1 MVPDKPLSVTVEE
14 GGVFLHF
21 TASDGSQACLDMI
34 GMATQSGPVFG
45 PLLLTWCN
53 DRIND
58 QFSDALSSDLRAQLM
73 AQTAT
78 ATQVLTATDL
88 GQSSDYYDG
97 HHPINHE
104 WLDDQELRADGVIE
118 VTLRSDEFLDL
129 LAVAR
134 NGLRPKA
141 VT

>member
-1 MVPDKPLSVTVEE
+1 MIPDNSLNVTVDE
-14 GGVFLHF
+14 GGILVHF
-21 TASDGSQACLDMI
+21 KAGDGCEACLDII

-45 PLLLTWCN
+45 PILLSWCR

-58 QFSDALSSDLRAQLM
+58 QFSDAPPSDLRAQLM
-73 AQTAT
+73 AQA
-78 ATQVLTATDL
+78 AAANHALAASEW
-88 GQSSDYYDG
+88 GQSSDSYG
-97 HHPINHE
+97 GRHPINHE
-104 WLDDQELRADGVIE
+104 WLDDQELRVDGVTE

>member
-1 MVPDKPLSVTVEE
+1 MVPDEPVSVLVEE
-14 GGVFLHF
+14 RGVFVCF
-21 TASDGSQACLDMI
+21 QASDGSEACLDMI

-45 PLLLTWCN
+45 PILVTWCR

-58 QFSDALSSDLRAQLM
+58 QFRDEPPSDLRAQLM

-78 ATQVLTATDL
+78 AAQTLAASEL
-88 GQSSDYYDG
+88 ERPSDGG

-104 WLDDQELRADGVIE
+104 WLDDQELRADGITE
-118 VTLRSDEFLDL
+118 VTLQSDQFLDL